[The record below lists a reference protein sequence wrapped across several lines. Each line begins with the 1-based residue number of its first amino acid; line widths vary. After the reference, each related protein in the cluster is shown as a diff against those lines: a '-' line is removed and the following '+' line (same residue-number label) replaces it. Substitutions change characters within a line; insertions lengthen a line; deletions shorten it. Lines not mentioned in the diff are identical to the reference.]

1 MSIKIINKPQSY
13 TPVTVELT
21 FETREQLAAF
31 VYLYGNPYDVS
42 KSCYSINQ
50 PLITTMG
57 LRKDQLEM
65 ALESTIDYGSWSKLN
80 ETLKEHS

>member
-31 VYLYGNPYDVS
+31 VYLYGNTNYIDGTTEENRYGVANHDF
-42 KSCYSINQ
+42 KQSIN
-50 PLITTMG
+50 TT
-57 LRKDQLEM
+57 LDY
-65 ALESTIDYGSWSKLN
+65 STWIYLQDVVN
-80 ETLKEHS
+80 TTV